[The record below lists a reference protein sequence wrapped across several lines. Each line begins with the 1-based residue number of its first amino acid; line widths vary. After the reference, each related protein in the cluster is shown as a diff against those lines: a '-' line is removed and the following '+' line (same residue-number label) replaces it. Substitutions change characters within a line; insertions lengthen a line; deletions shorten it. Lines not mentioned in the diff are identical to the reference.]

1 MKIRPKW
8 HQFGLHWPRGA
19 QSDEKHEKKTGP
31 GSHRGS
37 FWGPVSLAFSPRA
50 VQRRAEGRQ
59 EAEKRLKKE
68 HPKSY
73 RFVKVENV
81 AENLPKSCRNVSH
94 FYVFSE
100 NAQMSETICFPIEN
114 VVPGHHESID

>member
-1 MKIRPKW
+1 MASVWLALAPGRPERRKA
-8 HQFGLHWPRGA
+8 GKKARPRP
-19 QSDEKHEKKTGP
+19 GP

-37 FWGPVSLAFSPRA
+37 FWGPVSSAFSPRA

-100 NAQMSETICFPIEN
+100 NAQMSETI
-114 VVPGHHESID
+114 